1 MKMGDIAGV
10 LSQAQDMFTRVYE
23 LMLSAQ
29 RGVCILDITLMDRPG
44 ELGRVLTKISEKT
57 GAELLLSYAY
67 ADTRS
72 KIGHAILIYECG
84 GGGSRIIEAAREGG
98 AIVMGAYYLSS
109 INYREEH
116 G

>member
-1 MKMGDIAGV
+1 M
-10 LSQAQDMFTRVYE
+10 
-23 LMLSAQ
+23 
-29 RGVCILDITLMDRPG
+29 LDITLMDRPG

-84 GGGSRIIEAAREGG
+84 RGGSRIIEAAREGG

>member
-1 MKMGDIAGV
+1 MKMSDIAST

-29 RGVCILDITLMDRPG
+29 RGIYILDITLTDRPG

-72 KIGHAILIYECG
+72 RIGHAILIYECERG
-84 GGGSRIIEAAREGG
+84 VE
-98 AIVMGAYYLSS
+98 
-109 INYREEH
+109 
-116 G
+116 

>member
-1 MKMGDIAGV
+1 MKMSDIAST

-23 LMLSAQ
+23 LMLTAQ
-29 RGVCILDITLMDRPG
+29 RGVCILDITLTDRPG

-72 KIGHAILIYECG
+72 RIGHAILIYECG
-84 GGGSRIIEAAREGG
+84 GGGSRLIDAAREGG

-109 INYREEH
+109 INYRE
-116 G
+116 GRG

>member
-1 MKMGDIAGV
+1 MKMSDIAST

-29 RGVCILDITLMDRPG
+29 RGIYILDITLTDRPG

-72 KIGHAILIYECG
+72 RIGHAILIYECE
-84 GGGSRIIEAAREGG
+84 GGSRIIDAAREGG
-98 AIVMGAYYLSS
+98 AIVMSAYYLSS
-109 INYREEH
+109 INYRE
-116 G
+116 GRG

>member
-84 GGGSRIIEAAREGG
+84 GGGGGVIGAPRGGG
-98 AIVMGAYYLSS
+98 AKVLGAYYFST
-109 INYREEH
+109 INLRGVH

>member
-1 MKMGDIAGV
+1 
-10 LSQAQDMFTRVYE
+10 
-23 LMLSAQ
+23 MLSAQ
-29 RGVCILDITLMDRPG
+29 RGVCILDITLMDRAG

-84 GGGSRIIEAAREGG
+84 GGGGSRIIEAAREGG

>member
-1 MKMGDIAGV
+1 MPPSAIRNCLETFINGLLNINENGRYRRRP
-10 LSQAQDMFTRVYE
+10 QPGPDMFTRVYE

-29 RGVCILDITLMDRPG
+29 RGVCMLDITLMDRAG

-84 GGGSRIIEAAREGG
+84 GEGG
-98 AIVMGAYYLSS
+98 V
-109 INYREEH
+109 E
-116 G
+116 

>member
-1 MKMGDIAGV
+1 M
-10 LSQAQDMFTRVYE
+10 
-23 LMLSAQ
+23 
-29 RGVCILDITLMDRPG
+29 LDITLMDRPG

-67 ADTRS
+67 ADTRY